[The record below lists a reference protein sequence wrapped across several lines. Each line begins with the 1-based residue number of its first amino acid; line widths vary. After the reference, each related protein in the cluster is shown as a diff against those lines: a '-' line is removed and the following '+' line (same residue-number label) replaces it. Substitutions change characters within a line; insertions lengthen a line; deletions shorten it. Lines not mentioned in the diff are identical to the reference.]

1 MEQEAIAESHRG
13 RGAKKNKTKKKK
25 TRPYGREIAMYQ
37 ALQNLCGGFYK
48 VNITIVNSLA
58 FLYYLIT
65 QLHYYTQNRQL
76 YHYHCKLHLDTHC
89 IS

>member
-13 RGAKKNKTKKKK
+13 RGAKKNKTNKKKK

-48 VNITIVNSLA
+48 VNITVVNSLA
-58 FLYYLIT
+58 FLYYLIDC
-65 QLHYYTQNRQL
+65 QSHYSIQDR
-76 YHYHCKLHLDTHC
+76 
-89 IS
+89 